1 MTGQAVQRPLAG
13 GLATLLLAAVS
24 AQPIKVEG
32 GMADVEVVASAD
44 GSEHRLHDLLR
55 NVLDLLAAFADEV
68 VMVRG
73 VAGDVRRNV
82 PRTLEPT
89 GHAVLHLGL
98 ERPVDRRE
106 AEARVLRPQPLVQ
119 LLRAESF
126 PRGSERLGD
135 DHPLTRQS
143 SAPLGDPR
151 REPRPGDRWHM
162 TTIACLPSG

>member
-73 VAGDVRRNV
+73 VTCDVRRDV

-98 ERPVDRRE
+98 ERPVDRR
-106 AEARVLRPQPLVQ
+106 
-119 LLRAESF
+119 
-126 PRGSERLGD
+126 
-135 DHPLTRQS
+135 
-143 SAPLGDPR
+143 
-151 REPRPGDRWHM
+151 
-162 TTIACLPSG
+162 